1 MKNVI
6 CSIIP
11 GNLPTPGNN
20 DIPVLLYGSH
30 NQAGSAASIGNSIIR
45 EVSRFLTKPTTTAF
59 DFMTIAL
66 AVTAADTFVT
76 RKDAAD
82 GWCREIRL
90 VVPVSDPT
98 PWHGLTSKFED
109 TLRFLTGDKWH
120 FEFTDGGRKPPDLMK
135 SKAANVRRTRIFRKN
150 CVCLLS
156 GGLDSAA
163 GAAEIIADGK
173 KPVLVSHA
181 YPKDAEKQDSVAG
194 NLTGDFVR
202 VCLNANPVWSGK
214 ASETSMRSRSL
225 NFIAFGALAASVVGR
240 VNDIDVVE
248 LVIPENG
255 LISINPPL
263 TPRRVGSLSTRTTHP
278 YFLSQLQA
286 IMDQAGLNLKMVN
299 PYKFK
304 TKGELLTECPEKQ
317 FLKNTAASTVSCGR
331 WKRSSQQCGRCVP
344 CIVRRAAF
352 HAWDFTDPTSYR
364 QANLKR
370 VLADEGNNDDLLSFA
385 VACHRFRNNWKPQWV
400 SQNGPLPN
408 SDEDRDKYV
417 DVVRRGLSEVADFL
431 TSQGI
436 TI

>member
-6 CSIIP
+6 CSSSP
-11 GNLPTPGNN
+11 GTLATPGNN

-30 NQAGSAASIGNSIIR
+30 FQAGPAASIGKSIIR
-45 EVSRFLTKPTTTAF
+45 EASRFLTKPTTMAF

-66 AVTAADTFVT
+66 AVTAADTFVL
-76 RKDAAD
+76 RNEASD

-90 VVPVSDPT
+90 VVPVCKPAM
-98 PWHGLTSKFED
+98 WHDLTSKLEN
-109 TLRFLTGDKWH
+109 TLRFLTGDIWH
-120 FEFTDGGRKPPDLMK
+120 LEFTNGGMKPPSLIK
-135 SKAANVRRTRIFRKN
+135 SKAANVRRTHIFGKD

-163 GAAEIIADGK
+163 GAAEIISKGK

-181 YPKDAEKQDSVAG
+181 YPKDAEKQDSVAR
-194 NLTGDFVR
+194 NLAGDFVR
-202 VCLNANPVWSGK
+202 VCLNANPVWSGQ

-225 NFIAFGALAASVVGR
+225 NFIAFGALAASVVGS
-240 VNDIDVVE
+240 VNNIGNVE

-278 YFLSQLQA
+278 YFLSQLQEL
-286 IMDQAGLNLKMVN
+286 MDHAGLNVKMVN

-304 TKGELLTECPEKQ
+304 TKSELLAECPDQQ
-317 FLKNTAASTVSCGR
+317 FLKNTATSTVSCGR

-352 HAWDFTDPTSYR
+352 HAWGIPDLTHYR
-364 QANLKR
+364 QTNLTR
-370 VLADEGNNDDLLSFA
+370 VLTDEGNNDDLLSFA
-385 VACHRFRNNWKPQWV
+385 VACHRSRHDWRPQWV
-400 SQNGPLPN
+400 SQNGPLP
-408 SDEDRDKYV
+408 SAADGRAEFV
-417 DVVRRGLSEVADFL
+417 DVVRRGLNEVADFL